1 MRHLLRTI
9 LIAAVAAGCG
19 ATGPPDLVAPAQS
32 VDPARVRIVVPEVYE
47 LANVI
52 VAMTAYGQ
60 SSLTLVRRSGD
71 YYQRVGT
78 AFAPFRTHPSMEPLQ
93 LGADDPLRRYYEL
106 RDNSFAY
113 LFDGGLIKRDPAYN
127 TLWNPNTFR
136 EHLAE
141 VQQFAEA
148 SQFRAFYAANA
159 AYYRGFIERYRVIAE
174 IDSIADWLERE
185 FAPRRFDHYTVAL
198 SPLVFGS
205 HSTHVVNTGAGSEAL
220 IFTSGPDVTSG
231 AGTSAAVQKATV
243 QRLVFTE
250 IDHHF
255 VNPVTDQYGSQV
267 SSAFETR
274 SSWTTDGSSFYQ
286 SPAAVFNEYMTWAVF
301 LLYIE
306 GRVGAEDFAEVVR
319 QTTATMEGSRRFQR
333 FGLFAQELLR
343 LYHSRP
349 AGTRVPGLYPA
360 ILQWAARQ

>member
-9 LIAAVAAGCG
+9 LVAAVAGCG
-19 ATGPPDLVAPAQS
+19 AAGVLDPVAPAQP

-52 VAMTAYGQ
+52 LAMTAYGQ
-60 SSLTLVRRSGD
+60 SSLTLVRRSGE

-78 AFAPFRTHPSMEPLQ
+78 VFGPFRTHPSMEALQ
-93 LGADDPLRRYYEL
+93 LGDEDPLRRHYEL

-113 LFDGGLIKRDPAYN
+113 VFDGELIKRNPAYT
-127 TLWNPNTFR
+127 TLWSPNAFR

-148 SQFRAFYAANA
+148 SRFRAFYAANA
-159 AYYRGFIERYRVIAE
+159 AYYHGFIERYRAIAE

-198 SPLVFGS
+198 SPLVFSS
-205 HSTHVVNTGAGSEAL
+205 HSTHVVHTGAGSEAV

-231 AGTSAAVQKATV
+231 PGTSAAVQQATV

-255 VNPVTDQYGSQV
+255 VNPVTEQYRSQV
-267 SSAFETR
+267 SSAFESR
-274 SSWTTDGSSFYQ
+274 SKWTTDGSSFYQ
-286 SPAAVFNEYMTWAVF
+286 SSVAVFNEYMTWAVF

-306 GRVGAEDFAEVVR
+306 GRVGAEDFADVLSL
-319 QTTATMEGSRRFQR
+319 TTATMEGSRRFQR
-333 FGLFAQELLR
+333 FGLFVRELLR
-343 LYHSRP
+343 LYHERP
-349 AGTRVPGLYPA
+349 PGSRVPALYPA

>member
-9 LIAAVAAGCG
+9 LIAALGGGCG
-19 ATGPPDLVAPAQS
+19 ATGPPDLVAPAQP

-60 SSLTLVRRSGD
+60 SSLTLVRRSGE

-78 AFAPFRTHPSMEPLQ
+78 VFAPFRTHPSMESLQ
-93 LGADDPLRRYYEL
+93 LGNDDPLRRYYEL

-113 LFDGGLIKRDPAYN
+113 LFDGELLKRDPAYN
-127 TLWNPNTFR
+127 TLWSPNAFR

-159 AYYRGFIERYRVIAE
+159 AYYHGFIERYRVIAE

-205 HSTHVVNTGAGSEAL
+205 HSTHVVNTGAGREAV
-220 IFTSGPDVTSG
+220 IFTSGPDVTTG
-231 AGTSAAVQKATV
+231 PGTSAAVQKATV

-255 VNPVTDQYGSQV
+255 VNPVTDQYRSQV
-267 SSAFETR
+267 SSAFESR
-274 SSWTTDGSSFYQ
+274 SKWTTDGSSFYQ
-286 SPAAVFNEYMTWAVF
+286 SSVAVFNEYMTWAVF

-319 QTTATMEGSRRFQR
+319 LTTATMEGSRRFQR

-343 LYHSRP
+343 LYHERP
-349 AGTRVPGLYPA
+349 PGSRVPALYPA